1 MNSENLQ
8 SFIILNPTDTI
19 SNQEELSPVAT
30 KSFSL
35 VYKKKLADRV
45 ENLKSKKHFKEI
57 FRIIYN
63 SSSNSYTKDNTGIY
77 INFNSLDNQT
87 IQLVENY
94 LNNITPKVDP
104 IPLPTK
110 YTPYFSD
117 DFTPKDSGI
126 KLSNHEKN
134 FLKYVGNDSESKNN
148 YSESKNNYS
157 ESKNNYL
164 ESDSSLKT
172 SEQNKTKII
181 IKPFTFE

>member
-1 MNSENLQ
+1 MNSENLE
-8 SFIILNPTDTI
+8 SFVILNPTDTI
-19 SNQEELSPVAT
+19 SNQEELVSSIST

-35 VYKKKLADRV
+35 VYKKKIADRV

-57 FRIIYN
+57 FKIIYN
-63 SSSNSYTKDNTGIY
+63 SSSSSYTKDNTGIY

-94 LNNITPKVDP
+94 LNTITPKIDP

-148 YSESKNNYS
+148 YSESKNNF
-157 ESKNNYL
+157 L
-164 ESDSSLKT
+164 ESESSLKT
-172 SEQNKTKII
+172 SEKNKTKII
-181 IKPFTFE
+181 IKPFSFE